1 MFKST
6 GSVDINVD
14 KNCLGCFRSTGNT
27 AINVDKNFR
36 SVFKV
41 DKESGELKF
50 RKFPIFTNVMKVPN
64 IHKCYECSVL
74 KARAIRLTHNGR
86 LVRSTKLNK
95 VGDKIN
101 LVLFFPKC

>member
-1 MFKST
+1 M
-6 GSVDINVD
+6 
-14 KNCLGCFRSTGNT
+14 FRSTGNV

-50 RKFPIFTNVMKVPN
+50 EKVPY

-74 KARAIRLTHNGR
+74 KA
-86 LVRSTKLNK
+86 KLNK
-95 VGDKIN
+95 VCDKIN